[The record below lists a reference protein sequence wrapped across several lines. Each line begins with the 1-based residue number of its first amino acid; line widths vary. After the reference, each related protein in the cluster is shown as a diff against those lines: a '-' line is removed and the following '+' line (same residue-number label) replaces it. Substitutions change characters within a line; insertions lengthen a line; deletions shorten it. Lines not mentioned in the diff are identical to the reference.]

1 MYMQYKTIAVS
12 LIAGLSVLGLASVAL
27 AQDVT
32 SGTVSA
38 SVPAQQMQVQIG
50 GKGNAVL
57 RGTVDAVGTGT
68 ITVKSWG
75 GDWTI
80 NVGASATVTPHATT
94 ANDLSLVK
102 VGDVVNVQGTVNS
115 GSAWTIDAKHV
126 SDGAGRQAVK
136 QEVKTNK
143 ADMHSAEKAGK
154 KENVGKMMGRSN
166 ISGKVFEGTASNVGA
181 DSFTLTTS
189 AGTVYTVNVS
199 STTKLSDKGFKTV
212 GGLSLV
218 QANDTV
224 RVAGSLSGTAI
235 TALVVRDTS
244 LPR

>member
-1 MYMQYKTIAVS
+1 MQYKTIAAS

-32 SGTVSA
+32 TSGTV
-38 SVPAQQMQVQIG
+38 PANSPVQQMNLQIG

-75 GDWTI
+75 GDWTV
-80 NVGASATVTPHATT
+80 NVGSSATVTPHTGATD
-94 ANDLSLVK
+94 DLSQVK
-102 VGDVVNVQGTVNS
+102 VGDVVTVQGTVNS

-126 SDGAGRQAVK
+126 SDGAIRPAM
-136 QEVKTNK
+136 KTGK
-143 ADMHSAEKAGK
+143 AEQTGKSDNAGK
-154 KENVGKMMGRSN
+154 MGGAGKMMGRPN
-166 ISGKVFEGTASNVGA
+166 ISGTIFQGTASNVGA
-181 DSFTLTTS
+181 SSFTLTTS

-212 GGLSLV
+212 SGLSLV